1 MAAPATFTRTEGGPP
16 PGFTPAPTTTPVQPP
31 PPVAQAQPQLPQ
43 ERPAAAPSAT
53 LDVVLPDGR
62 TVVLARPDVACQF
75 MVYRILG
82 GVCPDGNVPSGL
94 NVTVKALMYVAS
106 IGGVKQTRPF
116 DHVQAQA
123 MMNTLGDEG
132 TEIVAG
138 AYLQHFLLQKQN
150 LPLSGR

>member
-16 PGFTPAPTTTPVQPP
+16 PGFTPAPTTPVQSP

-62 TVVLARPDVACQF
+62 TVVLARPDVACQP

-82 GVCPDGNVPSGL
+82 GFYPDGVIMPGAS
-94 NVTVKALMYVAS
+94 VTMKSLMYLKS
-106 IGGVKQTRPF
+106 IDGKVVSRPY

-123 MMNTLGDEG
+123 LMNTLGDEG

-138 AYLQHFLLQKQN
+138 AYLQHFLMQKTA

>member
-16 PGFTPAPTTTPVQPP
+16 PGFTPAPTTPVQSP

-62 TVVLARPDVACQF
+62 TVVLARPEVACQF

-106 IGGVKQTRPF
+106 IGGVKQIRPF